1 MRKRLQQVL
10 SFLCVLALAFGCAAI
25 AQADGGIATVR
36 WADDNNADGLRPDSV
51 TIGSAT
57 LNVANGWTATVD
69 DTAADAPE
77 VAGYTAAKAVD
88 ANGLVT
94 LTYTHV
100 VNRAN
105 VVASVVWNDQ
115 NNVKR
120 VRPSTLPIRLMEN
133 GNPYTAQMTAGA
145 TNDWKVEWLALPTL
159 RKGTTENAAYTV
171 SAPEVAGYSLSIDGL
186 TAIYTLETGKLSLN
200 ASVTGA
206 PEGTDLS
213 GLQVRVT
220 GPDSTMPR
228 TLTWGQISAGPV
240 DLGDVIP
247 GTYLVEDLNADTLVK
262 DYVLSGSASR
272 VADAVQ
278 VKAGEA
284 AALRFTYVYTP
295 AVAVDPANTPD
306 PAANQGNLR
315 FEILGPDPRMPMT
328 VPFSQFVNGQYEI
341 ADLVPGSYTVVERN
355 AETLVDTYTLRSDS
369 VTGMHLAV
377 TAGGTA
383 TATLYNHYTPAPT
396 PKPDA
401 ENVDVPVIKTWND
414 SDNEDGNRPAQITVR
429 LYADGV
435 QVDSVALSAANS
447 WRYTFT
453 ELPRYT
459 EAGAEIAY
467 TVTEDPVAQY
477 RTTIRGYSVVND
489 YEPNLV
495 SASVSKRW
503 IDDNNAAGLRP
514 TSIAMSLSNGSEVV
528 AVAVLNDSNGWS
540 ATINNLPATR
550 NGEAVTYVWT
560 EQQTIGYTQTGAA
573 VDGND
578 ATFTN
583 ALYQRPEVEAA
594 NLPARRPGDTFY
606 IFEDYETP
614 LGVEIMINH
623 VGDCFD

>member
-57 LNVANGWTATVD
+57 LNVANGWTAAVD
-69 DTAADAPE
+69 NTEAEPE
-77 VAGYTAAKAVD
+77 VVPGYTASKAVD

-105 VVASVVWNDQ
+105 VVATVIWNDQ
-115 NNVKR
+115 NNVKG

-145 TNDWKVEWLALPTL
+145 TNGWKVEWLALPTL
-159 RKGTTENAAYTV
+159 LKGTMENAVYTV
-171 SAPEVAGYSLSIDGL
+171 SAPEVAGYSLSIEGL
-186 TAIYTLETGKLSLN
+186 TATYTLETGKLSLN

-247 GTYLVEDLNADTLVK
+247 GTYLVEDLNADTLVE

-284 AALRFTYVYTP
+284 SALRFTYVYTP

-328 VPFSQFVNGQYEI
+328 VTFSNFVNGQYET
-341 ADLVPGSYTVVERN
+341 ADLGPGSYTVVERN

-396 PKPDA
+396 P
-401 ENVDVPVIKTWND
+401 
-414 SDNEDGNRPAQITVR
+414 
-429 LYADGV
+429 
-435 QVDSVALSAANS
+435 
-447 WRYTFT
+447 
-453 ELPRYT
+453 
-459 EAGAEIAY
+459 
-467 TVTEDPVAQY
+467 
-477 RTTIRGYSVVND
+477 
-489 YEPNLV
+489 
-495 SASVSKRW
+495 
-503 IDDNNAAGLRP
+503 
-514 TSIAMSLSNGSEVV
+514 
-528 AVAVLNDSNGWS
+528 
-540 ATINNLPATR
+540 
-550 NGEAVTYVWT
+550 
-560 EQQTIGYTQTGAA
+560 
-573 VDGND
+573 
-578 ATFTN
+578 
-583 ALYQRPEVEAA
+583 
-594 NLPARRPGDTFY
+594 
-606 IFEDYETP
+606 
-614 LGVEIMINH
+614 
-623 VGDCFD
+623 

>member
-57 LNVANGWTATVD
+57 LNVANGWTAAVD
-69 DTAADAPE
+69 NTEAEPE
-77 VAGYTAAKAVD
+77 VVPGYTASKAVD

-105 VVASVVWNDQ
+105 VVATVIWNDQ
-115 NNVKR
+115 NNVKG

-145 TNDWKVEWLALPTL
+145 TNGWKVEWLALPTL
-159 RKGTTENAAYTV
+159 LKGTMENAVYTV
-171 SAPEVAGYSLSIDGL
+171 SAPEVAGYSLSIEGL
-186 TAIYTLETGKLSLN
+186 TATYTLETGKLSLN

-328 VPFSQFVNGQYEI
+328 VTFSNFVNGQYEI

>member
-51 TIGSAT
+51 TIGSVT
-57 LNVANGWTATVD
+57 LNAANGWTAAVD
-69 DTAADAPE
+69 DTEADAP
-77 VAGYTAAKAVD
+77 VVPVYTTSKAVD

-105 VVASVVWNDQ
+105 VVATVVWDDQ
-115 NNVKR
+115 NNVKG

-145 TNDWKVEWLALPTL
+145 TNGWKVEWLALPTL
-159 RKGTTENAAYTV
+159 LKGTTENAVYTV
-171 SAPEVAGYSLSIDGL
+171 SAPEVAGYSLSIEGL
-186 TAIYTLETGKLSLN
+186 TATYTLETGKLSLN

-247 GTYLVEDLNADTLVK
+247 GTYLVEDLNADTLVE

-328 VPFSQFVNGQYEI
+328 VPFSNFVNGQYEI

>member
-57 LNVANGWTATVD
+57 LNVANGWTAAVD
-69 DTAADAPE
+69 DTAAVPAAVP
-77 VAGYTAAKAVD
+77 GYTTSKAVD

-115 NNVKR
+115 NNVKG

-145 TNDWKVEWLALPTL
+145 TNGWKVEWLALPTL
-159 RKGTTENAAYTV
+159 LKGTMENAVYTV
-171 SAPEVAGYSLSIDGL
+171 SAPEVAGYSLSIEGL
-186 TAIYTLETGKLSLN
+186 TATYTLETGKLSLN

-247 GTYLVEDLNADTLVK
+247 GTYLVEDLNADTLVE

-453 ELPRYT
+453 DLPRYT

>member
-57 LNVANGWTATVD
+57 LNVANGWTAAVD
-69 DTAADAPE
+69 NTEAEPE
-77 VAGYTAAKAVD
+77 VVPGYTASKAVD

-105 VVASVVWNDQ
+105 VVATVIWNDQ
-115 NNVKR
+115 NNVKG

-145 TNDWKVEWLALPTL
+145 TNGWKVEWLALPTL
-159 RKGTTENAAYTV
+159 LKGTMENAVYTV
-171 SAPEVAGYSLSIDGL
+171 SAPEVAGYSLSIEGL

-328 VPFSQFVNGQYEI
+328 VTFSNFVNGQYEI

>member
-57 LNVANGWTATVD
+57 LNVANGWTAAVD
-69 DTAADAPE
+69 NTEAEPE
-77 VAGYTAAKAVD
+77 VVPGYTASKAVD

-105 VVASVVWNDQ
+105 VVATVIWNDQ
-115 NNVKR
+115 NNVKG

-145 TNDWKVEWLALPTL
+145 TNGWKVEWLALPTL
-159 RKGTTENAAYTV
+159 LKGTMENAVYTV
-171 SAPEVAGYSLSIDGL
+171 SAPEVAGYSLSIKGL
-186 TAIYTLETGKLSLN
+186 TATYTLETGKLSLN

-328 VPFSQFVNGQYEI
+328 VTFSNFVNGQYEI

>member
-69 DTAADAPE
+69 DTAAVPAAVP
-77 VAGYTAAKAVD
+77 GYTTSKAVD

-105 VVASVVWNDQ
+105 VVATVVWDDQ
-115 NNVKR
+115 NNVKG

-145 TNDWKVEWLALPTL
+145 TNGWKVEWLALPTL
-159 RKGTTENAAYTV
+159 LKGTMENAVYTV
-171 SAPEVAGYSLSIDGL
+171 SAPEVAGYSLSIEGL

-328 VPFSQFVNGQYEI
+328 VTFSNFVNGQYEI

-401 ENVDVPVIKTWND
+401 ENVEVPVIKTWND

-453 ELPRYT
+453 DLPRYT

>member
-51 TIGSAT
+51 TIGSVT
-57 LNVANGWTATVD
+57 LNAANGWTAAVD
-69 DTAADAPE
+69 DTEADAP
-77 VAGYTAAKAVD
+77 VVPVYTTSKAVD

-115 NNVKR
+115 NNVKG

-145 TNDWKVEWLALPTL
+145 TNGWKVEWLALPTL
-159 RKGTTENAAYTV
+159 LKGTTENAVYTV

-186 TAIYTLETGKLSLN
+186 TATYTLETGKLSLN

-328 VPFSQFVNGQYEI
+328 VTFSNFVNGQYEI

-435 QVDSVALSAANS
+435 QVNSVALSAANS

-453 ELPRYT
+453 DLPRYT